1 MLIDVKDSGKLSWE
15 FSGIFLKFVRM
26 QGHSYFQK
34 FWILLYISFSE
45 LEEFTDQG
53 IFREYVKNCKGA
65 RALISL
71 SEFKDSLGIVF
82 Q

>member
-1 MLIDVKDSGKLSWE
+1 M
-15 FSGIFLKFVRM
+15 GIFRDFSEIVRM

-34 FWILLYISFSE
+34 FWKLLYISFSE
-45 LEEFTDQG
+45 LVEFTDQG
-53 IFREYVKNCKGA
+53 IFREYVKYCKGA

-71 SEFKDSLGIVF
+71 SEFKDSLCILF